1 MGRLRARAAYLNR
14 LHIRQAARVLAVAL
28 ALGALFST
36 IQIAIDL
43 HNERQNVHATVRQVL
58 DSLSRPASQAAFSV
72 SPYLADGVVDS
83 LLKYQPIHSAVLA
96 TETGTVLAQRAR
108 PRMPDRMA
116 WLADWLTRGEREF
129 TLQLYAPN
137 LTDPVGH
144 VTVQVDASVLA
155 AGVLTRAGLTVL
167 FDILKNTGLAL
178 AVTVVFYYTLSRPLA
193 ALSRALAEAQ
203 QLRTATRLHAQL
215 GRHADQEMHTLLA
228 AANRFL
234 ENQVE
239 ARTEALRQQN
249 EQLQRL
255 NAEVQAARAEAE
267 SATHAKSQFLA
278 NMSHELRTPL
288 NAILGYAQI
297 LDRDGNLS
305 ERQQRG
311 ITTIERSGSHLLAL
325 INDVLDLSRIE
336 AAKFTLEP
344 YPVLL
349 SAFIDGIGDIIRV
362 KAEEKLLR
370 FVCILEPGLPAAVL
384 CDEKRLRQVLLN
396 LLGNA
401 IKFTASGQV
410 SLRVQPCPHDVG
422 NEARLRFTVHD
433 SGVGMTREELTRIF
447 QPFEQAGDV
456 ARRASGTGLGLAIS
470 AQIVTLMGGHI
481 DVQSLPGEGSRFWF
495 ELVLPLAAGTAASHD
510 RPVITGY
517 DGARRSVLVIDD
529 QDGNRA
535 MLADLLEGLGFA
547 TWEAIDGESGL
558 DTMRRE
564 LPELVITDIAMPGI
578 DGLELIRRVRAD
590 PVLRQIP
597 VIAVS
602 ASISLAG
609 EAACLD
615 AGANAFLPK
624 PIDQPALLERIGALL
639 GLRWLTGPAAAPHD
653 PNEAP
658 TDAPLLAPPPADIE
672 QLYALAMTGNMRSI
686 HRFATELGARDP
698 RYRPFAARLQALADG
713 YQSRAILALAQHH
726 LGMPS

>member
-1 MGRLRARAAYLNR
+1 MNRLHATAGYLNR
-14 LHIRQAARVLAVAL
+14 LHVRQAARVLAVAL
-28 ALGALFST
+28 ALGALFSSV
-36 IQIAIDL
+36 QIAIDL
-43 HNERQNVHATVRQVL
+43 HNERQNVRATILQVL
-58 DSLSRPASQAAFSV
+58 NSLSRPASQAAFSV
-72 SPYLADGVVDS
+72 SPYLAEGVVDS
-83 LLKYQPIHSAVLA
+83 LLMYQPIHTATLTTETGAVLA
-96 TETGTVLAQRAR
+96 RRSR
-108 PRMPDRMA
+108 PQAPDRMA

-129 TLQLYAPN
+129 TLALYTPS
-137 LTDPVGH
+137 LTQPVGH
-144 VTVQVDASVLA
+144 VTVQVDAGVLA
-155 AGVLTRAGLTVL
+155 AAVLARAGLTVL

-178 AVTVVFYYTLSRPLA
+178 AVMVVFYYTLSRPLA

-203 QLRTATRLHAQL
+203 QLRTATSLHAQL
-215 GRHADQEMHTLLA
+215 GRHADREMHALLA

-249 EQLQRL
+249 GQLQRL

-267 SATHAKSQFLA
+267 SATQAKSQFLA

-297 LDRDGNLS
+297 LDRDGGLT
-305 ERQQRG
+305 ERQRRG

-344 YPVLL
+344 QPVMLA
-349 SAFIDGIGDIIRV
+349 AFIDGIGDIIRV

-370 FVCILEPGLPAAVL
+370 FVCAVDPELPAAVL

-401 IKFTASGQV
+401 VKFTQSGQV
-410 SLRVQPCPHDVG
+410 SLRVQHCPHDDAG
-422 NEARLRFTVHD
+422 ATRLRFTVQD
-433 SGVGMTREELTRIF
+433 SGVGMTAEELTRIF

-470 AQIVTLMGGHI
+470 AQIVALMGGRI
-481 DVQSLPGEGSRFWF
+481 DVHSVPDQGSRFWF
-495 ELVLPLAAGTAASHD
+495 ELVLPLADGIAAPHAA
-510 RPVITGY
+510 PVITGY
-517 DGARRSVLVIDD
+517 EGARRSVLLIDD

-535 MLADLLEGLGFA
+535 MLSDLLEGLGFV
-547 TWEAIDGESGL
+547 TWEAVDGQSGL
-558 DTMRRE
+558 DSMRRDV
-564 LPELVITDIAMPGI
+564 PDLVITDIAMPGI
-578 DGLELIRRVRAD
+578 DGLELIRTVRSD
-590 PVLRQIP
+590 PALRSLPI
-597 VIAVS
+597 IAVS

-609 EAACLD
+609 EAASLE
-615 AGANAFLPK
+615 AGATAFLPK
-624 PIDQPALLERIGALL
+624 PIDQPALLERIGDCLR
-639 GLRWLTGPAAAPHD
+639 LRWTTGVAAAPAG
-653 PNEAP
+653 AP
-658 TDAPLLAPPPADIE
+658 TDAPMLAPPPADIE

-686 HRFATELGARDP
+686 HRFATELGARDA

-726 LGMPS
+726 LGLPS

>member
-1 MGRLRARAAYLNR
+1 MNRLHGTAGYLNR

-28 ALGALFST
+28 LLSALFST

-43 HNERQNVHATVRQVL
+43 HNERQNVRATIRQVL

-72 SPYLADGVVDS
+72 SPYLAEGVVDS
-83 LLKYQPIHSAVLA
+83 LLMYQPIHSAAIA
-96 TETGTVLAQRAR
+96 TETGAVLAQRSR
-108 PRMPDRMA
+108 PLAPGRMA

-129 TLQLYAPN
+129 TLPLYANN
-137 LTDPVGH
+137 LKKPIGRVA
-144 VTVQVDASVLA
+144 VQVDAGILA
-155 AGVLTRAGLTVL
+155 AGVLERAALTVL
-167 FDILKNTGLAL
+167 FDILKNTALAL

-193 ALSRALAEAQ
+193 ALSRALTQAQ
-203 QLRTATRLHAQL
+203 QLRTATSLHADL
-215 GRHADQEMHTLLA
+215 GRHADEEMHTLLA
-228 AANRFL
+228 TANRFL
-234 ENQVE
+234 ENQVA

-249 EQLQRL
+249 DELQRL
-255 NAEVQAARAEAE
+255 NAAVQAARAEAE
-267 SATHAKSQFLA
+267 GATHAKSQFLA

-297 LDRDGNLS
+297 LDRDGGLS

-311 ITTIERSGSHLLAL
+311 INTIERSGSHLLAL

-344 YPVLL
+344 QPVLL
-349 SAFIDGIGDIIRV
+349 AAFIDGIGDIIRV

-370 FVCILEPGLPAAVL
+370 FVSTLEPGLPAAVL

-401 IKFTASGQV
+401 VKFTQSGQV
-410 SLRVQPCPHDVG
+410 SLRVQRRPHEVDNQV
-422 NEARLRFTVHD
+422 RLRFTVHD
-433 SGVGMTREELTRIF
+433 SGVGMTADELTRIF

-456 ARRASGTGLGLAIS
+456 GRRASGTGLGLAIS

-481 DVQSLPGEGSRFWF
+481 EVQSLSGEGSRFWF
-495 ELVLPLAAGTAASHD
+495 ELVLPLASGTAASHAA
-510 RPVITGY
+510 PVIAGY
-517 DGARRSVLVIDD
+517 EGARRSVLVIDD
-529 QDGNRA
+529 QDGNRT
-535 MLADLLEGLGFA
+535 MLADLLEGLGFI
-547 TWEAIDGESGL
+547 TWEAVDGQAGL
-558 DTMRRE
+558 DTMQRD
-564 LPELVITDIAMPGI
+564 LPDLVITDIAMPGI

-590 PVLRQIP
+590 PRLRHLPI
-597 VIAVS
+597 IAVS

-609 EAACLD
+609 EAASMD
-615 AGANAFLPK
+615 VGANAFLPK
-624 PIDQPALLERIGALL
+624 PINQPALLEHIGACLR
-639 GLRWLTGPAAAPHD
+639 LRWITCEAAAA
-653 PNEAP
+653 ELP
-658 TDAPLLAPPPADIE
+658 TDAPLLPPPPADIE

-686 HRFATELGARDP
+686 HRFATELGERDA

-726 LGMPS
+726 MGLPS